1 MFVKEMQGATKM
13 QKRRYPIAKQIRL
26 VCGLLGI
33 SEQRVLRRVGVSADM
48 LDNEG
53 RGVPARECFELW
65 KAVYAE
71 ADRPDLIVYLGKAA
85 AKGPFVPAIFS
96 FACSRDIESGLARL
110 ALFKPLIAPVNLD
123 LSRDDDSLSVRFTS
137 SEPDASMPASMS
149 AFEVVYFLEC
159 ARNFTARDIKPLEVG
174 LPDLSHVTEE
184 MAAYLGAPVVEAP
197 AASLKLRRE
206 DTRIP
211 LVSEDTEFRLLVE
224 RELLAK
230 LEAGERDGMISERV
244 RAALLELL
252 PAGQASVEA
261 VCDRLMISR
270 RSLQRHLQGEGKSF
284 QTVLEATRAE
294 LAMTYLRRGD
304 LSAEEISYLLAY
316 RDPNSFYRA
325 FHGWT
330 GLTPAQARQAGFG

>member
-1 MFVKEMQGATKM
+1 M
-13 QKRRYPIAKQIRL
+13 QKRRYSIAKQIRL
-26 VCGLLGI
+26 ACGLLDI
-33 SEQRVLRRVGVSADM
+33 SEQRVLRRAGVSADM

-53 RGVPARECFELW
+53 RGVPAREYFALW
-65 KAVYAE
+65 KAVYSE
-71 ADRPDLIVYLGKAA
+71 ANRPDLIVYLGKAS

-96 FACSRDIESGLARL
+96 FACSRDIESGLSRL
-110 ALFKPLIAPVNLD
+110 ALFKPLIAPINLE
-123 LSRDDDSLSVRFTS
+123 LSRDEGSLSVGFVS
-137 SEPDASMPASMS
+137 SEPDAAMPASMA

-159 ARNFTARDIKPLEVG
+159 ARNFTAREIVPIEVG
-174 LPDLSHVTEE
+174 IPDLSHVTDE

-197 AASLKLRRE
+197 TARLKLRRE

-224 RELLAK
+224 RELLVK
-230 LEAGERDGMISERV
+230 LDAREREGRISERV

-252 PAGQASVEA
+252 PAGQSSIEA
-261 VCDRLMISR
+261 VCDRLTISR
-270 RSLQRHLQGEGKSF
+270 RSLQRHLQSEGKSF

-294 LAMTYLRRGD
+294 LAITYLRRGD

-325 FHGWT
+325 FAGWT
-330 GLTPAQARQAGFG
+330 GMTPAQAREASFN